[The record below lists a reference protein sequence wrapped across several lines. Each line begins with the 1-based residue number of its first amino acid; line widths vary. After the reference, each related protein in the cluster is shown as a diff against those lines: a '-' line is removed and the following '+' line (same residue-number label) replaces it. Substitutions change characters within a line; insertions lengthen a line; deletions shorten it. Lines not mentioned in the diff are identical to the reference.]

1 MSKYTTEL
9 RFICESKSGL
19 SNSVGFNQ
27 IDDVISNS
35 WNKIFDNFPIFDE
48 SYRSVLCSK
57 ILKHYYTREISAETV
72 GLWQLWLNTRMG
84 EIMPYYNKLYESAL
98 LEFDPFKDTNY
109 SRNHGGTFTGDTRRN
124 GRSDVSVDNS
134 VTSNGTSNS
143 KNLFSDTPQ
152 GAITNIENESY
163 LTNATL
169 IKDTDT
175 NTTNTDGNSTTQN
188 TETTGITNTDN
199 WIETIVGKQ
208 SDVSYSKLLQEFRD
222 TFLNIDV
229 MIINDLS
236 DLFMNLW
243 YKG

>member
-9 RFICESKSGL
+9 RFICESKAGL

-98 LEFDPFKDTNY
+98 LEFDPFKDVNY
-109 SRNHGGTFTGDTRRN
+109 TRNHGGTFTGDTRRN

-208 SDVSYSKLLQEFRD
+208 STVSYSKLLQEFRD

-243 YKG
+243 

>member
-1 MSKYTTEL
+1 MSKYTTEV
-9 RFICESKSGL
+9 RFICESKAGL

-109 SRNHGGTFTGDTRRN
+109 SRNHGGTFTGDTVRN
-124 GRSDVSVDNS
+124 GRNEIDVNNS

-188 TETTGITNTDN
+188 TETTGVTNTDN

-208 SDVSYSKLLQEFRD
+208 STVSYSKLLQEFRD

-243 YKG
+243 

>member
-9 RFICESKSGL
+9 RFICESKAGL
-19 SNSVGFNQ
+19 SDSVGFNQ

-35 WNKIFDNFPIFDE
+35 WNKIFYNFPIFDE

-57 ILKHYYTREISAETV
+57 IIKHYYTREISAETV

-208 SDVSYSKLLQEFRD
+208 STVSYSKLLQEFRD

-243 YKG
+243 

>member
-9 RFICESKSGL
+9 RFICESKAGL
-19 SNSVGFNQ
+19 YNSVGFNQ

-109 SRNHGGTFTGDTRRN
+109 IRNHGGTFTGDTRRN
-124 GRSDVSVDNS
+124 GRSDVSIDNS

-208 SDVSYSKLLQEFRD
+208 STVSYSKLLQEFRD

-236 DLFMNLW
+236 DLFMNIW
-243 YKG
+243 

>member
-9 RFICESKSGL
+9 RFICESKAGL

-188 TETTGITNTDN
+188 TETTGITNADN
-199 WIETIVGKQ
+199 LIETIVGKQ
-208 SDVSYSKLLQEFRD
+208 STVSYSKLLQEFRD

-236 DLFMNLW
+236 DLFINLW
-243 YKG
+243 

>member
-9 RFICESKSGL
+9 RFICESKAGL

-208 SDVSYSKLLQEFRD
+208 STVSYSKLLQEFRD

-229 MIINDLS
+229 MIINDLG

-243 YKG
+243 

>member
-9 RFICESKSGL
+9 RFICESKAGL
-19 SNSVGFNQ
+19 SESVGFNQ

-109 SRNHGGTFTGDTRRN
+109 TRNHGGTFTGDTRRN
-124 GRSDVSVDNS
+124 GRSEINVDNS

-208 SDVSYSKLLQEFRD
+208 STVSYSKLLQEFRD

-243 YKG
+243 

>member
-9 RFICESKSGL
+9 RFICESKAGL
-19 SNSVGFNQ
+19 SDSVGFNQ

-98 LEFDPFKDTNY
+98 IEFDPFKDTNY
-109 SRNHGGTFTGDTRRN
+109 TRNHGGTFTGDTVRN
-124 GRSDVSVDNS
+124 GRSEIDVDNS

-208 SDVSYSKLLQEFRD
+208 STVSYSKLLQEFRD

-243 YKG
+243 

>member
-1 MSKYTTEL
+1 MSIYTTEL
-9 RFICESKSGL
+9 RFICESKAGI

-175 NTTNTDGNSTTQN
+175 NTTTTDGNSTTQN

-208 SDVSYSKLLQEFRD
+208 STVSYSKLLQEFRD

-243 YKG
+243 

>member
-9 RFICESKSGL
+9 RFICESKAGL
-19 SNSVGFNQ
+19 SDSVGFNQ

-109 SRNHGGTFTGDTRRN
+109 SRNHGGTFTGDTVRN
-124 GRSDVSVDNS
+124 GRSEIDVNNS
-134 VTSNGTSNS
+134 VSSTGTSNS

-208 SDVSYSKLLQEFRD
+208 STVSYSKLLQEFRD

-243 YKG
+243 

>member
-9 RFICESKSGL
+9 RFICESKTGL
-19 SNSVGFNQ
+19 SDSVGFNQ

-98 LEFDPFKDTNY
+98 LEFHPFKDTNY
-109 SRNHGGTFTGDTRRN
+109 TRNHGGTFTGDTVRN
-124 GRSDVSVDNS
+124 GRSEIDVDNS

-208 SDVSYSKLLQEFRD
+208 STVSYSKLLQEFRD

-243 YKG
+243 

>member
-9 RFICESKSGL
+9 RFICESKTGL
-19 SNSVGFNQ
+19 SDSVGFNQ

-84 EIMPYYNKLYESAL
+84 EIMPYYNKWYESAL
-98 LEFDPFKDTNY
+98 LEFHPFKDTNY
-109 SRNHGGTFTGDTRRN
+109 TRNHGGTFTGDTVRN
-124 GRSDVSVDNS
+124 GRSEIDVDNS

-208 SDVSYSKLLQEFRD
+208 STVSYSKLLQEFRD

-243 YKG
+243 

>member
-9 RFICESKSGL
+9 RFICESKAGL
-19 SNSVGFNQ
+19 SDSVGFNQ

-109 SRNHGGTFTGDTRRN
+109 SRNHGGTFTGDTVRN
-124 GRSDVSVDNS
+124 GRSEIDVDNS

-188 TETTGITNTDN
+188 TETTGVTNTDN

-208 SDVSYSKLLQEFRD
+208 STVSYSKLLQEFRD

-243 YKG
+243 

>member
-1 MSKYTTEL
+1 MSKYTTEV
-9 RFICESKSGL
+9 RFICESKAGL
-19 SNSVGFNQ
+19 SDSVGFNQ
-27 IDDVISNS
+27 IDDIISNS

-109 SRNHGGTFTGDTRRN
+109 SRNHGGTFTGDTVRN
-124 GRSDVSVDNS
+124 GRSEIDVDNS

-208 SDVSYSKLLQEFRD
+208 STVSYSKLLQEFRD

-229 MIINDLS
+229 MIINDLG

-243 YKG
+243 

>member
-9 RFICESKSGL
+9 RFICESKAGL
-19 SNSVGFNQ
+19 SDSVGFNQ

-57 ILKHYYTREISAETV
+57 ILKHYYTREISGETV

-109 SRNHGGTFTGDTRRN
+109 SRNHGGTFTGDTVRN
-124 GRSDVSVDNS
+124 GRSEIDVDNS

-208 SDVSYSKLLQEFRD
+208 STVSYSKLLQEFRD

-243 YKG
+243 

>member
-9 RFICESKSGL
+9 RFICESKAGL
-19 SNSVGFNQ
+19 SDSVGFNQ

-98 LEFDPFKDTNY
+98 LEFDPFKDVNY
-109 SRNHGGTFTGDTRRN
+109 SRNHGGTFTGDTVRN
-124 GRSDVSVDNS
+124 GRNEIDVNNS

-208 SDVSYSKLLQEFRD
+208 STVSYSKLLQEFRD

-243 YKG
+243 

>member
-9 RFICESKSGL
+9 RFICESKAGL
-19 SNSVGFNQ
+19 SDSVGFNQ

-98 LEFDPFKDTNY
+98 LEFDPFKDVNY

-124 GRSDVSVDNS
+124 GRSDVSDDNS
-134 VTSNGTSNS
+134 VTSNGTYNS

-208 SDVSYSKLLQEFRD
+208 STVSYSKLLKEFRD

-243 YKG
+243 

>member
-9 RFICESKSGL
+9 RFICESKAGL

-109 SRNHGGTFTGDTRRN
+109 TRNHGGTFTGDTVRN
-124 GRSDVSVDNS
+124 GRSEIDVDNS

-208 SDVSYSKLLQEFRD
+208 STVSYSKLLQEFRD

-243 YKG
+243 

>member
-9 RFICESKSGL
+9 RFICESKAGL
-19 SNSVGFNQ
+19 SDSVGFNQ

-109 SRNHGGTFTGDTRRN
+109 SRNHGGTFTGDTVRN
-124 GRSDVSVDNS
+124 ERSEIDVDNS

-208 SDVSYSKLLQEFRD
+208 NTVSYSKLLQEFRD

-243 YKG
+243 

>member
-9 RFICESKSGL
+9 RFICESKAGL
-19 SNSVGFNQ
+19 SDSVGFDQ

-109 SRNHGGTFTGDTRRN
+109 SRNHGGTFTGDTVRN
-124 GRSDVSVDNS
+124 GRSEIDVDNS

-208 SDVSYSKLLQEFRD
+208 STVSYSKLLQEFRD

-243 YKG
+243 

>member
-1 MSKYTTEL
+1 MSKYTTEI
-9 RFICESKSGL
+9 RFICESKAGL
-19 SNSVGFNQ
+19 SDSVGFNQ

-35 WNKIFDNFPIFDE
+35 WNKIFNNFPIFDE

-109 SRNHGGTFTGDTRRN
+109 SRNHGGTFTGDTVRN
-124 GRSDVSVDNS
+124 GRSQIDVDNS

-208 SDVSYSKLLQEFRD
+208 STVSYSKLLQEFRD

-243 YKG
+243 

>member
-9 RFICESKSGL
+9 RFICESKAGL

-27 IDDVISNS
+27 IDDIISNS

-109 SRNHGGTFTGDTRRN
+109 SRNHGGTFTGDTVRN
-124 GRSDVSVDNS
+124 GRNEIDVNNS

-208 SDVSYSKLLQEFRD
+208 STVSYSKLLQEFRD

-243 YKG
+243 

>member
-9 RFICESKSGL
+9 RFICESKAGL
-19 SNSVGFNQ
+19 TNSVGFNQ

-35 WNKIFDNFPIFDE
+35 WNKIFDHFPIFDE

-188 TETTGITNTDN
+188 TETTGVTNTDN

-208 SDVSYSKLLQEFRD
+208 STVSYSKLLQEFRD

-243 YKG
+243 

>member
-9 RFICESKSGL
+9 RFICESKAGL
-19 SNSVGFNQ
+19 SDSVGFNQ

-109 SRNHGGTFTGDTRRN
+109 SRNHGGTFTGDTVRN
-124 GRSDVSVDNS
+124 GRSEIDVDNS

-175 NTTNTDGNSTTQN
+175 NTTTTDGNSTTQN

-208 SDVSYSKLLQEFRD
+208 STVSYSKLLQEFRD

-243 YKG
+243 

>member
-9 RFICESKSGL
+9 RFICESKAGL
-19 SNSVGFNQ
+19 SDSVGFNQ

-98 LEFDPFKDTNY
+98 LEFDPFKDVNY

-188 TETTGITNTDN
+188 TETTGVTNTDN

-208 SDVSYSKLLQEFRD
+208 STVSYSKLLQEFRD

-243 YKG
+243 

>member
-9 RFICESKSGL
+9 RFICESKAGL
-19 SNSVGFNQ
+19 SDSVGFNQ

-72 GLWQLWLNTRMG
+72 GLWQLWLNTRMD

-109 SRNHGGTFTGDTRRN
+109 SRNHGGTFTGDTVRN
-124 GRSDVSVDNS
+124 GRSEIDVDNS

-208 SDVSYSKLLQEFRD
+208 STVSYSKLLQEFRD

-243 YKG
+243 

>member
-9 RFICESKSGL
+9 RFICESKAGL
-19 SNSVGFNQ
+19 SDSVGFNQ

-109 SRNHGGTFTGDTRRN
+109 TRNHGGTFTGDTVRN
-124 GRSDVSVDNS
+124 GRSEIDVDNS

-208 SDVSYSKLLQEFRD
+208 STVSYSKLLQEFRD

-236 DLFMNLW
+236 DLFMNIW
-243 YKG
+243 

>member
-9 RFICESKSGL
+9 RFICESKAGL
-19 SNSVGFNQ
+19 SNSVGFNE

-109 SRNHGGTFTGDTRRN
+109 SRNHGGTFTGDTVRN
-124 GRSDVSVDNS
+124 GRSEIDVDNS

-208 SDVSYSKLLQEFRD
+208 STVSYSKLLQEFRD

-243 YKG
+243 

>member
-9 RFICESKSGL
+9 RFICESKAGL
-19 SNSVGFNQ
+19 SESVGFNQ

-72 GLWQLWLNTRMG
+72 GLWELWLNTRMS

-98 LEFDPFKDTNY
+98 LEFDPFKDVNY

-143 KNLFSDTPQ
+143 KNLFSDTTK
-152 GAITNIENESY
+152 GTITNIENESY

-188 TETTGITNTDN
+188 TETTGVTNTDN

-208 SDVSYSKLLQEFRD
+208 STVSYSKLLKEFRD

-243 YKG
+243 

>member
-9 RFICESKSGL
+9 RFICESKAGL
-19 SNSVGFNQ
+19 SDSVGFNQ

-109 SRNHGGTFTGDTRRN
+109 SRNHGGTFTGDTVRN
-124 GRSDVSVDNS
+124 GRSEIDVDNS
-134 VTSNGTSNS
+134 VTSNGTYNS

-208 SDVSYSKLLQEFRD
+208 STVSYSKLLQEFRD

-243 YKG
+243 

>member
-9 RFICESKSGL
+9 RFICESKAGL
-19 SNSVGFNQ
+19 SDSVGFNQ

-208 SDVSYSKLLQEFRD
+208 STVSYSKLLQEFRD

-243 YKG
+243 

>member
-1 MSKYTTEL
+1 MSKYTTEV
-9 RFICESKSGL
+9 RFICESKAGL
-19 SNSVGFNQ
+19 SDSVGFNQ

-109 SRNHGGTFTGDTRRN
+109 TRNHGGTFTGDTVRN
-124 GRSDVSVDNS
+124 GRSEIDVDNS

-208 SDVSYSKLLQEFRD
+208 STVSYSKLLQEFRD

-243 YKG
+243 

>member
-1 MSKYTTEL
+1 MSKYTTEV
-9 RFICESKSGL
+9 RFICESKAGL
-19 SNSVGFNQ
+19 SDSVGFNQ

-109 SRNHGGTFTGDTRRN
+109 SRNHGGTFTGDTVRN
-124 GRSDVSVDNS
+124 GRSEIDVDNS

-188 TETTGITNTDN
+188 TETTGVTNTDN

-208 SDVSYSKLLQEFRD
+208 STVSYSKLLQEFRD

-243 YKG
+243 

>member
-9 RFICESKSGL
+9 RFICESKAGL
-19 SNSVGFNQ
+19 TNSVGFNQ

-109 SRNHGGTFTGDTRRN
+109 SRNHGGTFTGDTVRN
-124 GRSDVSVDNS
+124 GRSEIDVDNS

-152 GAITNIENESY
+152 GAITNIENESS

-208 SDVSYSKLLQEFRD
+208 STVSYSKLLQEFRD

-243 YKG
+243 

>member
-9 RFICESKSGL
+9 RFICESKAGL
-19 SNSVGFNQ
+19 SDSVGFNQ

-48 SYRSVLCSK
+48 SYISVLCSK

-163 LTNATL
+163 LTNTTL

-208 SDVSYSKLLQEFRD
+208 STVSYSKLLQEFRD

-243 YKG
+243 

>member
-9 RFICESKSGL
+9 RFICESKAGL
-19 SNSVGFNQ
+19 SDSVGFNQ

-57 ILKHYYTREISAETV
+57 IIKHYYTREISAETV

-109 SRNHGGTFTGDTRRN
+109 TRNHGGTFTGDTVRN
-124 GRSDVSVDNS
+124 GRSEIDVDNS

-152 GAITNIENESY
+152 GAMTNIENESY

-208 SDVSYSKLLQEFRD
+208 STVSYSKLLQEFRD

-243 YKG
+243 

>member
-1 MSKYTTEL
+1 MSKYTTEV
-9 RFICESKSGL
+9 RFICESKAGL
-19 SNSVGFNQ
+19 SDSVGFNQ

-109 SRNHGGTFTGDTRRN
+109 SRNHGGTFTGDTVRN
-124 GRSDVSVDNS
+124 GRSEIDVDNS

-208 SDVSYSKLLQEFRD
+208 STVSYSKLLQEFRD

-243 YKG
+243 

>member
-9 RFICESKSGL
+9 RFICESKAGL

-98 LEFDPFKDTNY
+98 LEFDPFKDVNY

-208 SDVSYSKLLQEFRD
+208 STVSYSKLLKEFRE

-236 DLFMNLW
+236 DLFMNIW
-243 YKG
+243 

>member
-9 RFICESKSGL
+9 RFICESKAGL

-175 NTTNTDGNSTTQN
+175 NTTNTDGNSTTPN

-208 SDVSYSKLLQEFRD
+208 STVSYSKLLQEFRD

-229 MIINDLS
+229 MIINDLG

-243 YKG
+243 